1 MSLTILEKFI
11 PKNANFF
18 LRQWIE
24 HKHIL
29 FRITRER
36 DSKLGDYQRLGD
48 GSHKISINSTLSPDL
63 FFFVLTHEL
72 AHLIAR
78 ETFGYKILPHG
89 EEWKSIYRKMLLE
102 SISAYPEDL
111 QPLIFRFSKS
121 PKANF
126 MASTEMVHYFFKEK
140 QKTEEV
146 FLFELEIGHDFL
158 YKNQKFKIF
167 DRRKKNYLCKNLVN
181 QKIFI
186 FQPVAS
192 VIKIIEK

>member
-1 MSLTILEKFI
+1 
-11 PKNANFF
+11 
-18 LRQWIE
+18 
-24 HKHIL
+24 
-29 FRITRER
+29 
-36 DSKLGDYQRLGD
+36 LGDYQRLGD

-126 MASTEMVHYFFKEK
+126 MASPELVKYFHKE
-140 QKTEEV
+140 EDGFYYIEN
-146 FLFELEIGHDFL
+146 LEIGERFIFREEK
-158 YKNQKFKIF
+158 YIIKEKI
-167 DRRKKNYLCKNLVN
+167 KKRYLCKNLSN
-181 QKIFI
+181 GKQYLFK
-186 FQPVAS
+186 S
-192 VIKIIEK
+192 VSKVEKL